1 MSSLVP
7 IGACCHSQPT
17 GAVRSGI
24 VTILHPPTWIPVE
37 VCTAVGLPMS
47 TQLDTCMDKVKAD
60 VAADG
65 VAAPPADVAGLQK
78 VVAVARDQG
87 IDLKVVVMEKSPIID
102 TPLRD
107 IATQVGEANPG
118 STVLVISPGW
128 AGSSSTTYDRVLLEA
143 GQDLV
148 KLTPDPVQGAQDFVG
163 QLNTPIFP
171 WAGFTVFLVLGVAGA
186 AVATRVLQR
195 WADRRGPAKT
205 HSEMA
210 G

>member
-1 MSSLVP
+1 
-7 IGACCHSQPT
+7 
-17 GAVRSGI
+17 
-24 VTILHPPTWIPVE
+24 
-37 VCTAVGLPMS
+37 
-47 TQLDTCMDKVKAD
+47 MDKVNAD

-65 VAAPPADVAGLQK
+65 VAAPAADVAGLQK
-78 VVAVARDQG
+78 VVAGARDQG

-107 IATQVGEANPG
+107 IATQVGEANPD
-118 STVLVISPGW
+118 STILVISPGW
-128 AGSSSTTYDRVLLEA
+128 AGSYSKTYDRVLLEA

-171 WAGFTVFLVLGVAGA
+171 WTGFTIFLVLGVAGA
-186 AVATRVLQR
+186 AVATRVVQR
-195 WADRRGPAKT
+195 WANRQGPATT
-205 HSEMA
+205 HSEKA